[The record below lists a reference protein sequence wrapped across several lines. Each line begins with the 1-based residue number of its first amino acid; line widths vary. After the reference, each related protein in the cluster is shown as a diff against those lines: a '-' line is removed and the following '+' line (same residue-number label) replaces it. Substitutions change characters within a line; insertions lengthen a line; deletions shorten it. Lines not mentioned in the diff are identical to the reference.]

1 MNLKYNK
8 DIKNNVFICD
18 VIFDSYGTP
27 LLTPEVE
34 KSYIES
40 FVPTIQYKDLSFKR
54 YFNVVNNNVIE
65 DKGTINYI
73 NTLSINVPTSVIANP
88 VTTGSANI
96 TIGSKT
102 VNVVISNVTTGV
114 ATSSEIENAVINAV
128 KSDASILALYSAS
141 DIGLS
146 NGKIVASKTVTT
158 DPSTL
163 VQSINTVWG
172 SNSVTTSNLTTY
184 TGALIQLTLNNRLVP
199 IDSTL
204 SISFSIDKNTIQD
217 SAINNILSSKELVC
231 EAMVLCFQLT
241 IDDAVKSALLD
252 MRSKV
257 NNFEGQT
264 TETL

>member
-1 MNLKYNK
+1 LNLKYNK

-34 KSYIES
+34 KSYVES

-54 YFNVVNNNVIE
+54 YFNVVNNNVVE
-65 DKGTINYI
+65 DKGTVNYI
-73 NTLSINVPTSVIANP
+73 NTLSINIPTSVIANP
-88 VTTGSANI
+88 VTAGSANI
-96 TIGSKT
+96 TIGTKT
-102 VNVVISNVTTGV
+102 ISIAIANTTTGV
-114 ATSSEIENAVINAV
+114 ATSSEIENGVINAV
-128 KSDASILALYSAS
+128 KSDTSILALYSAS
-141 DIGLS
+141 DVGIS

-163 VQSINTVWG
+163 VQAINTVWG

-184 TGALIQLTLNNRLVP
+184 TGALVQLTLNNRLVP
-199 IDSTL
+199 IDNTL

-217 SAINNILSSKELVC
+217 SAVNNILSTKELVC
-231 EAMVLCFQLT
+231 EAMVLCYQLT
-241 IDDAVKSALLD
+241 IDNAVKSALAD

-264 TETL
+264 IETL